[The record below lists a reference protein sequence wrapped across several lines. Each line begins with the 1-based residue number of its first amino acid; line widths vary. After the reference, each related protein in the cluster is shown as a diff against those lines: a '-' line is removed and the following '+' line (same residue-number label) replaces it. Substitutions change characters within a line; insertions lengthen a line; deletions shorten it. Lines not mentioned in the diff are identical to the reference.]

1 MATPA
6 QSSRHLDEELVLL
19 RLDLYDMWE
28 LVQEQVANAINAL
41 SRNDIELARQVRAK
55 DDDVDRLEL
64 EVDHQCER
72 ILALFTPVAVDLR
85 LIISAVKIN
94 TDLERVG
101 DHAKNLAKHVC
112 LTGLSTEL
120 VAETNI
126 REMAD
131 EVRWML
137 RNAHEAFFRRDQ
149 VLARQIIAYDQR
161 VDRLYEEMITT
172 TGQLIRTYPDQAD
185 EIIHLVHIGKS
196 VERMADHAKNI
207 GKVVVFLVEGVD
219 IRHQSVDRNPDR
231 SISQAT

>member
-1 MATPA
+1 MAVPA
-6 QSSRHLDEELVLL
+6 QSSRQLDEELAVLRQL
-19 RLDLYDMWE
+19 LSDMSE
-28 LVQEQVANAINAL
+28 LVEEQVANAINAV
-41 SRNDIELARQVRAK
+41 SGNDLELARQVRAK

-64 EVDHQCER
+64 EVDYQCER

-85 LIISAVKIN
+85 FIISAVKIN
-94 TDLERVG
+94 TDLERIG

-112 LTGLSTEL
+112 ETGLSVEL

-149 VLARQIIAYDQR
+149 VLARKIIVYDQR
-161 VDRLYEEMITT
+161 VDRLYGEMITT
-172 TGQLIRTYPDQAD
+172 TGRLIRTWPDQAD

-207 GKVVVFLVEGVD
+207 GKIVVFLVEGVD

>member
-1 MATPA
+1 MAIPA
-6 QSSRHLDEELVLL
+6 QSSRQLDDELAVLRQLLSDMSELV
-19 RLDLYDMWE
+19 E
-28 LVQEQVANAINAL
+28 EQVADAINAV
-41 SRNDIELARQVRAK
+41 SGNDIALAEQVRAK

-64 EVDHQCER
+64 EVDYQCER

-85 LIISAVKIN
+85 FIISAVKIN

-112 LTGLSTEL
+112 LTGLSAEL

-137 RNAHEAFFRRDQ
+137 RSAHEAFFRRNQ

-161 VDRLYEEMITT
+161 VDRLYEEMIAT
-172 TGQLIRTYPDQAD
+172 TGQLIRTYSDQAD

>member
-6 QSSRHLDEELVLL
+6 QSSRQFDEELAVLRQL
-19 RLDLYDMWE
+19 LSDMSE
-28 LVQEQVANAINAL
+28 LVEEQVANAINAV
-41 SRNDIELARQVRAK
+41 SSNDVELARQVRAK

-64 EVDHQCER
+64 EVDYQCER

-85 LIISAVKIN
+85 SIISAVKIN

-137 RNAHEAFFRRDQ
+137 RNAHEAFFRKDQ

-172 TGQLIRTYPDQAD
+172 TGRLIRTYPDQAD